1 MMNTEIDYLL
11 SDISSYLYYYGTYDP
26 GKKYGPGD
34 VVLIDGNICVQVGQS
49 WEPICLAN
57 EEKEEVKEEAKEPIL
72 TRLMCFS
79 CGAPLKI
86 KPKGGFKC
94 EYCGMEYKEE

>member
-1 MMNTEIDYLL
+1 MNTEIDYLL

-57 EEKEEVKEEAKEPIL
+57 EEKEEVKEPIL

-94 EYCGMEYKEE
+94 EYYGMEYKEE

>member
-1 MMNTEIDYLL
+1 MNTEIDYLL
-11 SDISSYLYYYGTYDP
+11 SDISSNLYYYGTYDP

-57 EEKEEVKEEAKEPIL
+57 EEKEEVKEPIL

>member
-1 MMNTEIDYLL
+1 MMNTEIDYL
-11 SDISSYLYYYGTYDP
+11 SPDISSNLYYYGTYDS
-26 GKKYGPGD
+26 GKEYGPGD

-57 EEKEEVKEEAKEPIL
+57 EEKEEAKEPIL

>member
-1 MMNTEIDYLL
+1 M
-11 SDISSYLYYYGTYDP
+11 GT
-26 GKKYGPGD
+26 
-34 VVLIDGNICVQVGQS
+34 
-49 WEPICLAN
+49 ICLAN
-57 EEKEEVKEEAKEPIL
+57 EEKEEVKEPIL
-72 TRLMCFS
+72 TCLMCFS

>member
-1 MMNTEIDYLL
+1 MNTEIDYLL
-11 SDISSYLYYYGTYDP
+11 PDISSNLYYYGTYDP

-49 WEPICLAN
+49 WEPIYLAN
-57 EEKEEVKEEAKEPIL
+57 EEKEEVKEPIL

>member
-1 MMNTEIDYLL
+1 MNTEIDYLL
-11 SDISSYLYYYGTYDP
+11 SDISSSLYYYGAYDP

>member
-1 MMNTEIDYLL
+1 MMNTEINYML
-11 SDISSYLYYYGTYDP
+11 SNISSEFCYYGAYDP
-26 GKKYGPGD
+26 GKEYGPGD
-34 VVLIDGNICVQVGQS
+34 VVLIDGNICVHVGQS

-57 EEKEEVKEEAKEPIL
+57 EEKEEVKEPIL

>member
-1 MMNTEIDYLL
+1 MMNTEINYLL
-11 SDISSYLYYYGTYDP
+11 PDISSKFYYYGAYDP
-26 GKKYGPGD
+26 GKEYGLGD
-34 VVLIDGNICVQVGQS
+34 VVLKDGNICLQVGQS

-57 EEKEEVKEEAKEPIL
+57 EEKEEVKEPIL